1 MANQGRRR
9 HYRVQAS
16 ERGALSAALG
26 SLQDAGKGQ
35 RTAAVLN
42 TSAGGAGLELPEGSA
57 RWIEINGEVL
67 VDFKL
72 RGRPEPF
79 RAAARVVRLEP
90 NPNDPARVRVGLA
103 FTDTRRFFVQLDTQ
117 AWTYFN
123 RRRAERAVFGENED
137 SPVPSLRLVAPG
149 VSLRCD
155 IDDICLHGLCCSL
168 STSTAAELRVA
179 PRIRVEVR
187 FQGHEPLRFEAS
199 VRHLTPFGI
208 SSRAGLAFEEE
219 RGPEHSAR
227 VSTLARIL
235 LGLER
240 RAAVP

>member
-35 RTAAVLN
+35 RKAAVLN
-42 TSAGGAGLELPEGSA
+42 TSAGGSGLELAEGSA
-57 RWIEINGEVL
+57 RWIEIDGEVL
-67 VDFKL
+67 VDFKR
-72 RGRPEPF
+72 RGRPEPY

-90 NPNDPARVRVGLA
+90 NPNDPTRVRVGLA
-103 FTDTRRFFVQLDTQ
+103 FTDQRRFHAQLDTEGW
-117 AWTYFN
+117 AYFN
-123 RRRAERAVFGENED
+123 RRRAERVVFGETED
-137 SPVPSLRLVAPG
+137 SPIPGLRLVAPG

-155 IDDICLHGLCCSL
+155 IDDLCLHGLRCSL
-168 STSTAAELRVA
+168 SASTAAELRAA
-179 PRIRVEVR
+179 PRILVEIR
-187 FQGHEPLRFEAS
+187 FQGREPLRFEANL
-199 VRHLTPFGI
+199 RHLTPFGI
-208 SSRAGLAFEEE
+208 SSRAGFAFEEQ
-219 RGPEHSAR
+219 RGPAYSAR

-235 LGLER
+235 LGLEQ